1 VLVAALAGL
10 VLAVLTVRLASGA
23 PARRPTLTL
32 LRRVPAR
39 ALRSAGLAEGIA
51 VAGAAASL
59 VAAAADPAGRL
70 ALLAPALLALV
81 AGIVTARLLQLWS
94 RIRVVR
100 HANRGAI
107 TGMLAHAQLSRR
119 PAARRAMLVVTVAVA
134 LVSFAGAAWDVAAQA
149 RTDAAIDTV
158 GAPRVLRVAAADP
171 AALAS
176 AVRVAA
182 GDQAMPVVRVTERY
196 DAGTVEVLA
205 VDAERLAS
213 VARWRDHSSSEVD
226 GLATSLRA
234 SGEVPVIVAGRT
246 PADDEAA
253 TAFSFPGLGEG
264 SQRYRVVGHV
274 AALPRALGR
283 ALLVDLGTAVA
294 AAQRAS
300 GLSDNSRLRYEV
312 WAGDGAPADLGARL
326 ANAGVA
332 VIDEDSVAAEEAH
345 LAAGAPALGLR
356 LALLAGAVAVAL
368 AVGAVLLTAYLGAR
382 IRRYEFAALR
392 ATGVRAR
399 TLRRAVAREYVH
411 LLVVPGLAGLAVGLA
426 GAVLLLPGIPLVTA
440 GVTGAVV
447 MPGRPLALAG
457 AVGLTVLGLGL
468 AVVAVLRLVGGAT
481 PERLR
486 EGSA

>member
-1 VLVAALAGL
+1 
-10 VLAVLTVRLASGA
+10 
-23 PARRPTLTL
+23 
-32 LRRVPAR
+32 
-39 ALRSAGLAEGIA
+39 
-51 VAGAAASL
+51 
-59 VAAAADPAGRL
+59 
-70 ALLAPALLALV
+70 
-81 AGIVTARLLQLWS
+81 
-94 RIRVVR
+94 
-100 HANRGAI
+100 
-107 TGMLAHAQLSRR
+107 MLAHAQLSRR

-253 TAFSFPGLGEG
+253 SEFAFPGLGEG

-332 VIDEDSVAAEEAH
+332 VIDEDSVAAEEAR

-399 TLRRAVAREYVH
+399 TLRRAVAPRVRAPARRAGAGRARGRAGRGGAAAARAYRSSPPASP
-411 LLVVPGLAGLAVGLA
+411 VPSSCPVGRWPFWAPSFVTGLGLA
-426 GAVLLLPGIPLVTA
+426 
-440 GVTGAVV
+440 
-447 MPGRPLALAG
+447 
-457 AVGLTVLGLGL
+457 L
-468 AVVAVLRLVGGAT
+468 AVVAVLRLVGGRDAGAAAG
-481 PERLR
+481 
-486 EGSA
+486 GSSA

>member
-1 VLVAALAGL
+1 
-10 VLAVLTVRLASGA
+10 
-23 PARRPTLTL
+23 
-32 LRRVPAR
+32 
-39 ALRSAGLAEGIA
+39 
-51 VAGAAASL
+51 
-59 VAAAADPAGRL
+59 
-70 ALLAPALLALV
+70 
-81 AGIVTARLLQLWS
+81 
-94 RIRVVR
+94 
-100 HANRGAI
+100 
-107 TGMLAHAQLSRR
+107 
-119 PAARRAMLVVTVAVA
+119 
-134 LVSFAGAAWDVAAQA
+134 
-149 RTDAAIDTV
+149 
-158 GAPRVLRVAAADP
+158 
-171 AALAS
+171 
-176 AVRVAA
+176 
-182 GDQAMPVVRVTERY
+182 
-196 DAGTVEVLA
+196 
-205 VDAERLAS
+205 
-213 VARWRDHSSSEVD
+213 VD

-447 MPGRPLALAG
+447 MPGRPLALVG
-457 AVGLTVLGLGL
+457 AVVLTVLGLGL